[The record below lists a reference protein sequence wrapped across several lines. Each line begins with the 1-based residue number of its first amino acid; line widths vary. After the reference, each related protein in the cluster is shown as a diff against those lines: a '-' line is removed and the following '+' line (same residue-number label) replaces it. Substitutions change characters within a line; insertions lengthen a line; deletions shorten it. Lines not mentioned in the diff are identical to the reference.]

1 MTPELHIAGVL
12 VHARPAELQQIAE
25 SIADIASAKVHAVH
39 AEGKLV
45 VTLEAADTLAIRACL
60 EHMRGLPGV
69 LTASLVYQHGESLE
83 SMNEEVT
90 DETYAPG
97 IH

>member
-1 MTPELHIAGVL
+1 MIPELHIAGVL
-12 VHARPAELQQIAE
+12 VQARPAELQKIGE
-25 SIADIASAKVHAVH
+25 SIAHITNAKVHAVN

-69 LTASLVYQHGESLE
+69 LTASLVYQHSESLAA
-83 SMNEEVT
+83 MNEEVT
-90 DETYAPG
+90 DETHTPG